1 MKDGMFVFDA
11 TVHCQDFTDRQI
23 RPDDDGRHVRALRS
37 LLGEFTTQ
45 TAARGPS
52 VESAFP
58 ELPDLDWANRKLF
71 EESVTDL
78 AMSCT
83 VPLYSHWQMGL
94 GSPEVSHALAASN
107 PSRILFTGGVDP
119 AFQGLDA
126 ALEEMERQVVDWGA
140 VSMKFYQYQGRDKN
154 WRADDRELAYPLW
167 EKAGELGI
175 RMVQFH
181 KGFPLGIMPVEAFR
195 PNDIQLAALD
205 FPELNFGIHHLG
217 DPYVD
222 ETINIA
228 SRFPNVYL
236 ILPLW
241 FNQYFLQPWK
251 MLHRLGEALLQV
263 GNRRI
268 CYGSEAFIWPNIQPY
283 IDAWAGMTM
292 PDELQDRYG
301 YPEITRETKERVF
314 GINFAEALGLDLEA
328 KKLELGLSNAS

>member
-71 EESVTDL
+71 DESVTDL

-126 ALEEMERQVVDWGA
+126 ALEEME
-140 VSMKFYQYQGRDKN
+140 
-154 WRADDRELAYPLW
+154 
-167 EKAGELGI
+167 
-175 RMVQFH
+175 
-181 KGFPLGIMPVEAFR
+181 
-195 PNDIQLAALD
+195 
-205 FPELNFGIHHLG
+205 
-217 DPYVD
+217 
-222 ETINIA
+222 
-228 SRFPNVYL
+228 
-236 ILPLW
+236 
-241 FNQYFLQPWK
+241 
-251 MLHRLGEALLQV
+251 
-263 GNRRI
+263 
-268 CYGSEAFIWPNIQPY
+268 
-283 IDAWAGMTM
+283 
-292 PDELQDRYG
+292 
-301 YPEITRETKERVF
+301 
-314 GINFAEALGLDLEA
+314 
-328 KKLELGLSNAS
+328 